1 MQSIITEVI
10 GTVAAIGGA
19 IVFLPQMLKVVKT
32 KQTRDLSFGMW
43 IASVLTVTSWLIYG
57 ILIGNYQLM
66 LANAIVLPMSLT
78 ILWYKI
84 KYK

>member
-1 MQSIITEVI
+1 MKSVIIEVI

-19 IVFLPQMLKVVKT
+19 FVALPQVLKVVKT
-32 KQTRDLSFGMW
+32 KQTRDLSLGMW

-57 ILIGNYQLM
+57 ILIWNYQIM
-66 LANAIVLPMSLT
+66 LANAFVLPMSLT
-78 ILWYKI
+78 ILGYKI